1 MIWSVDSRY
10 PHRHKI
16 AGHDLDSLSLYL
28 IPATPETRK
37 GRTTTPAQPAVV
49 QIAGPLGGHRHMG
62 AERLRIE
69 AVRLLFAAELL
80 DAQEAPLSDEPR
92 LFEVGP

>member
-16 AGHDLDSLSLYL
+16 AGYDLDSLCLHL

-37 GRTTTPAQPAVV
+37 GRTTTPATPACIQV
-49 QIAGPLGGHRHMG
+49 AGPIGGHRHMS

-69 AVRLLFAAELL
+69 ADRLLFAADLL
-80 DAQEAPLSDEPR
+80 DTQAPVSDEPR
-92 LFEVGP
+92 LFEVEA